1 MKNLNFKSLK
11 VMGMAIQMLQ
21 NELQQLQLM
30 IQEGLKE
37 QVQDE
42 IKKSAF
48 SNDEFLTANQVCET
62 FKISLSTLE
71 RYVRDGLKFSSKEK
85 GCKRLFK
92 RSDVE
97 TFKKI
102 KNGR

>member
-1 MKNLNFKSLK
+1 
-11 VMGMAIQMLQ
+11 MGLAMQMLQ
-21 NELQQLQLM
+21 KELVQFMKNE
-30 IQEGLKE
+30 IKK

-42 IKKSAF
+42 IKKSNVP
-48 SNDEFLTANQVCET
+48 NDEFLTANQVCEI

-71 RYVRDGLKFSSKEK
+71 RYVRDGLKFSSKAK

-92 RSDVE
+92 RSEVE